1 MSKIC
6 FFEQENIGFGIS
18 LNNDY
23 VLSRLQELEL
33 VLMAKNTEKIWRW
46 KYSDG
51 SLQPTPNQDHY
62 FRAFLQPSDTQ
73 GKTGEYWLQIRICD
87 NILGEKKFDILDVDI
102 HRAVAIGPTNQGSN
116 VITHEFEVS
125 ITNETTI
132 IAGRYNL
139 NILGNDPRII
149 VAITNATDGYEITHN
164 LNCTAVR
171 CSFYDANG
179 QQDFNFL
186 FAKKNNNKI
195 VCVFPTAQSYT
206 GKVLIEKVF

>member
-6 FFEQENIGFGIS
+6 FFEQENMGFGIS
-18 LNNDY
+18 LNADY

-33 VLMAKNTEKIWRW
+33 VLMAKNTEKVWRW
-46 KYSDG
+46 KYSD
-51 SLQPTPNQDHY
+51 STLQHTPNQDHY
-62 FRAFLQPSDTQ
+62 FRAFLEPNDTL
-73 GKTGEYWLQIRICD
+73 GKSGEYWLQIRILD
-87 NILGEKKFDILDVDI
+87 NILGEKKFEILDVDI
-102 HRAVAIGPTNQGSN
+102 HRAVAIGAANQGSN
-116 VITHEFEVS
+116 MIVHEFEIS
-125 ITNETTI
+125 ITNQTTI
-132 IAGRYNL
+132 IEGRYNI

-164 LNCTAVR
+164 LNCMAVR
-171 CSFYDANG
+171 CSFYDNDG

-195 VCVFPTAQSYT
+195 VCVFPTLQTYT